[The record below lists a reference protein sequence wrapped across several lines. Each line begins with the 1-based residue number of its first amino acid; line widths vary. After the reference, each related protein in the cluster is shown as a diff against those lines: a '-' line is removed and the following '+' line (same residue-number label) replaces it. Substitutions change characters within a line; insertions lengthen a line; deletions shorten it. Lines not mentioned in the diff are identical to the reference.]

1 MIRQEV
7 YDIDSVGLQACHC
20 VSSPGEVMT
29 PNEKKMRARLGG
41 LSLSAQRD
49 PREYTKAARS
59 RFMAKFYDE
68 VDADGVL
75 DEREKERRAEAARK
89 AHFTRMA
96 LKSGRKR
103 NGKNDQKSIRNKNK

>member
-1 MIRQEV
+1 MIQQQGR
-7 YDIDSVGLQACHC
+7 DIDSGEWQACHFI
-20 VSSPGEVMT
+20 PIPDEAMT

-59 RFMAKFYDE
+59 RFMAKFYEE
-68 VDADGVL
+68 VDANGVL
-75 DEREKERRAEAARK
+75 DERERERRAEAARK

-96 LKSGRKR
+96 LKSARKR
-103 NGKNDQKSIRNKNK
+103 NGRHKNL